1 MPNGELGNYR
11 VEYGLRDS
19 TQTTEEDVPDTTF
32 TTPNTL
38 ERGTE
43 YTFTVTARTRAGL
56 GTPTTV
62 NVTTLDKPRKMINIL
77 LICCVYY
84 SFSHTAT
91 VEEVI
96 VASLNDTS
104 VIVLWN
110 ALVIPGYPIY
120 TYTVIY
126 SPVTS
131 KSQEEREMM
140 IIVPGSVTSIVIT
153 GLNPSFNYQF
163 QVFATV
169 IIDGQTLEGERN
181 NTVTT
186 IRGEKN
192 VLEKLFKLFSVCRC
206 EYEL

>member
-11 VEYGLRDS
+11 VGYGLRDS
-19 TQTTEEDVPDTTF
+19 TQTTEEDVPDTNF

-43 YTFTVTARTRAGL
+43 YTFTVTARTGAGL

-62 NVTTLDKPRKMINIL
+62 NVFTLDKLRKMINIIL
-77 LICCVYY
+77 LMCCVYY

-91 VEEVI
+91 VEEVM
-96 VASLNDTS
+96 VESLNDTS
-104 VIVLWN
+104 VIVSWTEV
-110 ALVIPGYPIY
+110 VIPGYPID

-126 SPVTS
+126 SPLTS
-131 KSQEEREMM
+131 KSQDEGEMM

-153 GLNPSFNYQF
+153 GLDPSFNYQF

-169 IIDGQTLEGERN
+169 IVDGETLEGDRS
-181 NTVTT
+181 NTVATV
-186 IRGEKN
+186 RGK
-192 VLEKLFKLFSVCRC
+192 
-206 EYEL
+206 

>member
-1 MPNGELGNYR
+1 MPNGQLRDYR

-19 TQTTEEDVPDTTF
+19 TQTTEEDVPGINF

-43 YTFTVTARTRAGL
+43 YTFTVTARTGAGF

-62 NVTTLDKPRKMINIL
+62 NVFTLDKPRKMINIL
-77 LICCVYY
+77 LMCCVYY

-91 VEEVI
+91 VEEVM

-104 VIVLWN
+104 SVIVSWTEV
-110 ALVIPGYPIY
+110 VIPGHDIN

-126 SPVTS
+126 SPVSS
-131 KSQEEREMM
+131 KRQEEGEIM

-153 GLNPSFNYQF
+153 GLDPSFNYQF

-169 IIDGQTLEGERN
+169 IVGGQTLEGDRS
-181 NTVTT
+181 NTTV
-186 IRGEKN
+186 RGK
-192 VLEKLFKLFSVCRC
+192 
-206 EYEL
+206 